1 VRGVAECLFCRI
13 VAKEIPSKAVY
24 EDGEIY
30 AFEDINPQAPVHVL
44 LVPKTH
50 LAHTLDVT
58 EASAPLLGRLVL
70 AANRIARERGVAES
84 GFRLV
89 VNTNRE
95 GGQVIFHLHLH
106 LLAGR
111 AMGWPPG

>member
-1 VRGVAECLFCRI
+1 MPECLFCRI

-30 AFEDINPQAPVHVL
+30 GFEDIHPQAPVHVL
-44 LVPKTH
+44 LVPKKH

-70 AANRIARERGVAES
+70 AANRVARERGVAES

>member
-1 VRGVAECLFCRI
+1 
-13 VAKEIPSKAVY
+13 VAKEIASKAVY

-58 EASAPLLGRLVL
+58 EASAPLLGRLFL
-70 AANRIARERGVAES
+70 AANRIARERGVAEG

-111 AMGWPPG
+111 PMGWPPG